1 MIGQSQ
7 VALADV
13 VVIKKDFM
21 SIDFGY
27 FAFVIG
33 HNENGEDEFIPF
45 FGDHYSK
52 DFMVNWVDKVD
63 PAKTQ
68 KKSGRKSGTILIFLP
83 QKVILKKRSFIFWLN
98 SRILLEKGTG
108 IQPKD
113 KT

>member
-52 DFMVNWVDKVD
+52 DFMVNWIDKVD
-63 PAKTQ
+63 PAETLKMNIDDFKEIMDFPKWGDKWNRNDQ
-68 KKSGRKSGTILIFLP
+68 RRLWCLFNKNFPDQCKLYRK
-83 QKVILKKRSFIFWLN
+83 
-98 SRILLEKGTG
+98 
-108 IQPKD
+108 
-113 KT
+113 